1 MRQYER
7 EDVNYETWYSPW
19 MRMLAKNNTLAE
31 LEAKLNGNRYQHKKE
46 SAAHLR
52 AIESRVRGSMQTA
65 AMRTAK
71 AMNVSGA
78 RGEERLA
85 IDGAIEIYALF
96 PEHTKEGAN
105 E

>member
-7 EDVNYETWYSPW
+7 KDVNYETWYSPW

-52 AIESRVRGSMQTA
+52 AIESGGRGTGQTA
-65 AMRTAK
+65 SARTVK
-71 AMNVSGA
+71 ASSVSGA
-78 RGEERLA
+78 RGDERIA
-85 IDGAIEIYALF
+85 IGGAIEIYALF